1 MPTSRT
7 LRIALAAL
15 ILIGGLIHLQQFFG
29 GFSAIPIIGPMFL
42 ANAIASAVVA
52 ALLVWRTEAIWV
64 IAAAAIAGGS
74 LGAFFISRGPGLFGY
89 VSTTFELAEAVAVIS
104 EVAALLVAGAI
115 LAKRYVL
122 TSTA

>member
-7 LRIALAAL
+7 LRIALAGL
-15 ILIGGLIHLQQFFG
+15 ILIGGLIHLQQFFA

-52 ALLVWRTEAIWV
+52 ALLVWRSEPIWV
-64 IAAAAIAGGS
+64 MGAVAIAGGS

-122 TSTA
+122 TPAS